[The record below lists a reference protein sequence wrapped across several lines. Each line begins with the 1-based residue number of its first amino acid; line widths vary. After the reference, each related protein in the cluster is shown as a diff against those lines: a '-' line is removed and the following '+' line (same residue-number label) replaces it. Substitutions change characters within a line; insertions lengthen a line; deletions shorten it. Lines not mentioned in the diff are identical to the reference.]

1 MVSTPAELLVAAPP
15 KDQLAYTRRNG
26 EFFLQ
31 IAGHRPFGLR
41 QGRARHIRCRCSTHR
56 SNDGD
61 SAWRVCNKPP
71 GSKTRCFAHE
81 GGRVMHGPFAGRISL
96 KLCLCWILFLAC
108 SLRAADRS
116 IFNVKD
122 FGATGKKSDDARA
135 AVQKA
140 IDACAAAGG
149 GTVYIPPGGYTSGT
163 LHLRSH
169 VRFLVE
175 AGATLLASK
184 DPSAFDKAA
193 LLYGEDADN
202 ISIEGRGTLDGQSEY
217 EWRLNDLDDA
227 YIRENTL
234 LTKALGLPLRRSFP
248 KDFPK
253 RTLYPHLVLLI
264 RCKDVRITGLSFVR
278 APSWTINPYACE
290 RLVIDGVYIYSSI
303 KDAVWADGIDPD
315 GCKDVIISNSTIDTG
330 DDAIVFYSMNWYGPA
345 LPCENIAITNCRLSS
360 SSSALK
366 FCDGN
371 MVAVRNVTVDNCI
384 LTGSNRGIAFMN
396 FDGGVVEN
404 VVLSNLVV
412 ECQRHDWFWWGDGDP
427 IHFNL
432 VQRSEIDPNTDKS
445 KQPPVGAIRNV
456 LLSNIIA
463 HGPGPCRVHGHVD
476 SPLENITFQ
485 NVRLTVDSDPESP
498 WQKAPVA
505 LTIEN
510 ARNFRLSDVEIAW
523 QVGSPGHWQNALVVE
538 NVQGLVLDGLSARQA
553 ASSTKAPA
561 VLFKA
566 VDGAVVR
573 DCQAQVGTG

>member
-1 MVSTPAELLVAAPP
+1 MTAFCSGLMWRATSTDASYPR
-15 KDQLAYTRRNG
+15 K
-26 EFFLQ
+26 Q
-31 IAGHRPFGLR
+31 ICP
-41 QGRARHIRCRCSTHR
+41 GRMHHR

-234 LTKALGLPLRRSFP
+234 LTKALGLSLRRSFP

-278 APSWTINPYACE
+278 SPSWTINPYACE
-290 RLVIDGVYIYSSI
+290 RLVIDGVYIYSSL
-303 KDAVWADGIDPD
+303 KEAVWADGIDPD
-315 GCKDVIISNSTIDTG
+315 GCKDVRISNSTIETG
-330 DDAIVFYSMNWYGPA
+330 DDALVFYSADIWGPA
-345 LPCENIAITNCRLSS
+345 LPTENVTVTNCRLSS
-360 SSSALK
+360 SSSAIK

-371 MVAVRNVTVDNCI
+371 SNAIRRVAIDNI
-384 LTGSNRGIAFMN
+384 VITNSNRGLAFMV
-396 FDGGVVEN
+396 FDGGIVEDVVISN
-404 VVLSNLVV
+404 VTI
-412 ECQRHDWFWWGDGDP
+412 ETRRFDWFWWSDGDP
-427 IHFNL
+427 SHFNFKR
-432 VQRSEIDPNTDKS
+432 RSEVDGVKRERE
-445 KQPPVGAIRNV
+445 PPAGIIRNV
-456 LLSNIIA
+456 SIRNVIA
-463 HGPGPCRVHGHVD
+463 HGTGTSTINGHPD
-476 SPLENITFQ
+476 SWLDGIRLD
-485 NVRLTVDSDPESP
+485 NVRLLISRDPQGPYENTQAALTLRHARNFTMKDVEIRWEEPESP
-498 WQKAPVA
+498 TWKAGLQVDNVA
-505 LTIEN
+505 DLLLDGVDVPTQVTLKDTENVTIRHSRAPAVHISG
-510 ARNFRLSDVEIAW
+510 ARSRKIRLSDTEGTVTTDAD
-523 QVGSPGHWQNALVVE
+523 VAKDAVASP
-538 NVQGLVLDGLSARQA
+538 
-553 ASSTKAPA
+553 
-561 VLFKA
+561 
-566 VDGAVVR
+566 
-573 DCQAQVGTG
+573 